1 MLCIKENSIYE
12 QVINKSRFITLL
24 YKLDSIDEVS
34 SYIEEAKINY
44 PGATHYTYAYI
55 FDGISKMSDDG
66 EPSKTAGSPI
76 LNVLN
81 MKGLNHILCIVV
93 RYFGGIK
100 LGAGGLV
107 RAYSSSC
114 SQAIDANQVIELIE
128 GYSIKIT
135 SSYEDLEKI
144 NYILSNS
151 KITYK
156 EFNDVVTIEA
166 NVSKEVFLLLE
177 PYKVEIISNILIN
190 G

>member
-1 MLCIKENSIYE
+1 MLCIKNDSVYE
-12 QVINKSRFITLL
+12 QIINKSRFITLL
-24 YKLDSIDEVS
+24 YKIDNKEQIDKYLEKS
-34 SYIEEAKINY
+34 KIDY

-55 FDGISKMSDDG
+55 LDGISKMSDDG

-76 LNVLN
+76 LNVLT
-81 MKGLNHILCIVV
+81 MKNLNHVLCIVV

-114 SQAIDANQVIELIE
+114 SKAIDQNEIIELVE
-128 GYSIKIT
+128 GFSIRIIV
-135 SSYEDLEKI
+135 SYDELEKI
-144 NYILSNS
+144 NYILTNS

-166 NVSKEVFLLLE
+166 NVTKDVLLLLK
-177 PYKVEIISNILIN
+177 PYKVDILSNILIN
-190 G
+190 S

>member
-135 SSYEDLEKI
+135 
-144 NYILSNS
+144 
-151 KITYK
+151 YK